1 MNIGDGNV
9 YVFNIGDDNDS
20 LARSRWNDDGSPCA
34 IDGLVMG
41 EALPLMAA

>member
-1 MNIGDGNV
+1 MAMFMFFDIGDN
-9 YVFNIGDDNDS
+9 NNS

-34 IDGLVMG
+34 IDDVVMG